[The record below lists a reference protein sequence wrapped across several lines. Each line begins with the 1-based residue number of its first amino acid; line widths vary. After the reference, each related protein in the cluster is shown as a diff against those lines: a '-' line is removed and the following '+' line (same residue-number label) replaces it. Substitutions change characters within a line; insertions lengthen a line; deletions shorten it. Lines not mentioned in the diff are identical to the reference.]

1 MRSSTKCNFWYFTLA
16 KVVRYLLNMLIL
28 PFLDYTQD
36 SYDYWDGGG
45 FKGPQ
50 FQLLQYSLRV
60 FHTFVSWWSFNRI
73 WVTASLLMP
82 TGLFSVL
89 WLILTMLWSR
99 WFWLFLRFPTLPVP
113 LPNEP
118 ITTGIII
125 NRLFNSF
132 LMSPVRSK
140 NLSLFSCS
148 LIFIFDCVVL
158 CIVVYISYISRL
170 LICDHN
176 MYGINFE
183 INYFL

>member
-1 MRSSTKCNFWYFTLA
+1 MRSSAKCNFWYFILA
-16 KVVRYLLNMLIL
+16 KVVRYLLNMFIV
-28 PFLDYTQD
+28 PFLDYIQD
-36 SYDYWDGGG
+36 PHDYWHGGG
-45 FKGPQ
+45 FNLSDCKSP
-50 FQLLQYSLRV
+50 
-60 FHTFVSWWSFNRI
+60 
-73 WVTASLLMP
+73 
-82 TGLFSVL
+82 GLFLVL

-99 WFWLFLRFPTLPVP
+99 WFLLFLRFSTLPLS
-113 LPNEP
+113 LPSEP

-132 LMSPVRSK
+132 LISPVRSK

-148 LIFIFDCVVL
+148 LIFSCDCVVL

-183 INYFL
+183 INCFH